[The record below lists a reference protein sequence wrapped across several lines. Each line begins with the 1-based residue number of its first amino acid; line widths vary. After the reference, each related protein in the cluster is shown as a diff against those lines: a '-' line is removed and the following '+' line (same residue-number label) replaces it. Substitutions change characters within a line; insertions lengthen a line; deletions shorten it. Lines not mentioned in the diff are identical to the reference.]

1 MTRVAVVGAGA
12 AGLCAARHL
21 LDRDVEVTL
30 FELGPVLGGLWVYD
44 NPSGRAPA
52 YRSLHINSEARVT
65 AFRGVPFPDGT
76 PLYPSHVQVRR
87 YLEAFAERFGLVERI
102 RFDTEVVAV
111 RQSGVG
117 RWTVRVRGGGEDEFD
132 AVVVATGHQSTP
144 AHPAFRDEFTG
155 DYLHSHGY
163 RTPDAFRD
171 RRVLVVGVGNSA
183 LDIATDVC
191 AVTAHTTISA
201 RSPVLVMPR
210 TLWGVPVARILGKVE
225 KPWLPWPVVRRVRE
239 LLTRVA
245 HGRMEQWG
253 FRTPTGRTHPA
264 THPALIANMMWGR
277 ISARPGIARVGG
289 REVEFT
295 DGTRGEFDALIAATG
310 YEVEVPFLAPEDS
323 PVVGRRVDLY
333 RRIVSPDRPGLYF
346 VGFFNLTGGAPIRMM
361 DEQCG
366 WLAALVGGDLVLPGR
381 DEMHAEISAE
391 HARQARLYPD
401 SPRYGLELEPREYR
415 ETLRADLAAAAPAEL
430 VPAARPLRSGGGR

>member
-12 AGLCAARHL
+12 AGLCAARYL

-65 AFRGVPFPDGT
+65 AFRGVPFPEGT
-76 PLYPSHVQVRR
+76 PLYPSHEHVRR

-102 RFDTEVVAV
+102 RFDTEVTAV
-111 RQSGVG
+111 RPADGG
-117 RWTVRVRGGGEDEFD
+117 RWTVRVADGGEEDFD
-132 AVVVATGHQSTP
+132 SVVVATGHQSTP
-144 AHPAFRDEFTG
+144 AHPAFRDDFTG
-155 DYLHSHGY
+155 EYLHSHGY
-163 RTPDAFRD
+163 RTPDAFGD

-191 AVTAHTTISA
+191 SVTAHTTISA
-201 RSPVLVMPR
+201 RSPVLIMPR
-210 TLWGVPVARILGKVE
+210 TLWGVPVARILAKVE
-225 KPWLPWPVVRRVRE
+225 KPWMPWALVRRIRE
-239 LLTRVA
+239 QLTRVA

-277 ISARPGIARVGG
+277 ISARPGITRVAG
-289 REVEFT
+289 REVEFA
-295 DGTRGEFDALIAATG
+295 DGTRQEFDAMIAATG
-310 YEVEVPFLAPEDS
+310 YEVEVPFLAAADS
-323 PVVGRRVDLY
+323 PVVGRRLDLY

-346 VGFFNLTGGAPIRMM
+346 VGFFNLSGGAPIRMM
-361 DEQCG
+361 DEQSR
-366 WLAALVGGDLVLPGR
+366 WLAAVVGGDLALPDRAG
-381 DEMHAEISAE
+381 MLAEIADE
-391 HARQARLYPD
+391 HARQERLYPD

-415 ETLRADLAAAAPAEL
+415 ETLRADLAAAAPGGVRDGAAP
-430 VPAARPLRSGGGR
+430 VPVRGR